1 MKIAILASHGGSN
14 MQAVLDAIANGR
26 LDMESSIIISNN
38 RKAAALGRAEAAG
51 IPREVLNGTTHPEPE
66 DLDRAILAALQASG
80 TDLVLLA
87 GYMKKLGPATL
98 SGFDGRIINIHPS
111 LLPEFGGHGMYGSRV
126 HVAVL
131 AAGQTR
137 TGVTIHLV
145 DGAYDEGRI
154 LAQTPVPVLQG
165 DTVETLAARV
175 LEREH
180 QFLVETLIL
189 ISKGEIPLS

>member
-14 MQAVLDAIANGR
+14 MQAVLDAIAGGT
-26 LDMESSIIISNN
+26 LVMEPSIIISNN
-38 RKAAALGRAEAAG
+38 RKAHALERAAAAR
-51 IPREVLNGTTHPEPE
+51 IPHRVLNGTTHPEPA
-66 DLDRAILAALQASG
+66 DLDHAILTALRESG

-98 SGFDGRIINIHPS
+98 SHFDGRIVNIHPS
-111 LLPEFGGHGMYGSRV
+111 LLPKFGGQGMYGSRV
-126 HVAVL
+126 HEAVL
-131 AAGQTR
+131 AAGEAE

-154 LAQTPVPVLQG
+154 LAQTPVPVLKG
-165 DTVETLAARV
+165 DTAETLAVRV

-180 QFLVETLIL
+180 QFLVETLVRV
-189 ISKGEIPLS
+189 STGEIPLS

>member
-14 MQAVLDAIANGR
+14 MQAVLDAIACGR
-26 LDMESSIIISNN
+26 LGMEPSIIISNN
-38 RKAAALGRAEAAG
+38 RKAYALERAAAAG
-51 IPREVLNGTTHPEPE
+51 IPHRVLNGTTHPEPA
-66 DLDRAILAALQASG
+66 DLDQAILAALRESG
-80 TDLVLLA
+80 TDIVLLA

-98 SGFDGRIINIHPS
+98 SHFDGRIVNIHPS
-111 LLPEFGGHGMYGSRV
+111 LLPKFGGQGMYGSRV
-126 HVAVL
+126 HEAVL
-131 AAGQTR
+131 ASSETE

-154 LAQTPVPVLQG
+154 LAQTPVPVLPE

-180 QFLVETLIL
+180 RFLVETLVRV
-189 ISKGEIPLS
+189 SKGEIPL